1 MLMAQTCALLGFA
14 CYAVVLTPLQD
25 AWQLSNF
32 QSGLIASAF
41 FFGYMLAVPLATALT
56 DRVDARKVYLV
67 GGISATCGLLGMG
80 LFANNFYTAL
90 FFMALN
96 GAGLAGTYMPGL
108 KILSDR
114 IQSGEL
120 TGTLRFIPPSLV
132 LELAFL
138 IYVPVGYCRVLV
150 GVMYFL

>member
-1 MLMAQTCALLGFA
+1 MTALQEEGH
-14 CYAVVLTPLQD
+14 
-25 AWQLSNF
+25 LSNL

-67 GGISATCGLLGMG
+67 GGLTATCGLLGMG
-80 LFANNFYTAL
+80 LLANNFWTAL

-96 GAGLAGTYMPGL
+96 GAGLAGAYMPGL

-120 TGTLRFIPPSLV
+120 TRHIAFYTAFFGRGTGFSYLCLGWILSALGWIMY
-132 LELAFL
+132 LA
-138 IYVPVGYCRVLV
+138 
-150 GVMYFL
+150 

>member
-25 AWQLSNF
+25 EWQLSNF

-67 GGISATCGLLGMG
+67 GGICATCG
-80 LFANNFYTAL
+80 
-90 FFMALN
+90 
-96 GAGLAGTYMPGL
+96 
-108 KILSDR
+108 
-114 IQSGEL
+114 
-120 TGTLRFIPPSLV
+120 
-132 LELAFL
+132 
-138 IYVPVGYCRVLV
+138 
-150 GVMYFL
+150 